1 MATILDLTH
10 IELDPELL
18 ERVPLELCR
27 YHQALPLA
35 REDSRVSVAMVYP
48 HNAAACAML
57 AELLE
62 AEIVPVQTDAAL
74 LQETFERLSLLF
86 AASPSSE
93 PPQLLLYAP
102 DVQEGALLL
111 RLAQTLADEEA
122 RPCTRLD
129 SPEVPAAA
137 ALTTASV
144 SRCRLCLLPLPKPA
158 EWGDVALRSS
168 TSLLMAATDS
178 PRLKQIL
185 VVLRGHGADMQ
196 ALPWAA
202 AIARAEA
209 AKLALLVL
217 NETSGCDLHALLD
230 PETAIGRHLVAVT
243 RLATAKGI
251 EPTLRIRQG
260 KPIRQIVDEAATQR
274 YDMVAL
280 CAESWGEF
288 AAAVLRELAALP
300 VDLRALLICKPS
312 RFSAPLKPLRT
323 TKRRLH
329 RD

>member
-18 ERVPLELCR
+18 ERAPLELCR

-62 AEIVPVQTDAAL
+62 AEIVPVQIEAAL
-74 LQETFERLSLLF
+74 LQEAFERLSLLF
-86 AASPSSE
+86 AASPSAE

-102 DVQEGALLL
+102 DVQGGALLL
-111 RLAQTLADEEA
+111 RLAQTLADEEKH
-122 RPCTRLD
+122 PYTRLD
-129 SPEVPAAA
+129 SPDVPVAA

-144 SRCRLCLLPLPKPA
+144 SRCRLCLLPMSKPA
-158 EWGDVALRSS
+158 EWGDLALRSS

-178 PRLKQIL
+178 PRLKHIL
-185 VVLRGHGADMQ
+185 AILRGHGADMQ
-196 ALPWAA
+196 ATPWAA
-202 AIARAEA
+202 AIAAAEA
-209 AKLALLVL
+209 AGLTLLLL
-217 NETSGCDLHALLD
+217 NETTGCDLHALLD
-230 PETAIGRHLVAVT
+230 PETAVGRHLAAVT

-260 KPIRQIVDEAATQR
+260 DPIRQIVDEVATQR

-280 CAESWGEF
+280 CAESRGEF
-288 AAAVLRELAALP
+288 AAAVLRKLAAPP
-300 VDLRALLICKPS
+300 VGLRALLLCKPS
-312 RFSAPLKPLRT
+312 RFSAPLKSVST